1 MTTDHQM
8 AMAYATQQQVIVAL
22 RSIVSSIWLTVWSAA

>member
-8 AMAYATQQQVIVAL
+8 AMAYATQQQVIVA
-22 RSIVSSIWLTVWSAA
+22 SPKAVKSIWNAA